1 MRVPLG
7 WLREYA
13 PTDLGAERLA
23 EILIPRGV
31 LIEAIERPWEGLDGV
46 VVARVV
52 EVRDH
57 PNSDKLCVARI
68 RHGSGEAELVVGVR
82 NMVAGDLVPWAPPGA
97 RVPVLA
103 EPLAI
108 RRVRG
113 IDSNGMLCSP
123 RELAISQ
130 DHGGILILN
139 DAGLDVGEDLK
150 RGLGLDEVVLD
161 IEVEPNR
168 PDFLSV
174 YGVAREAAAATGVK
188 LVPLETAVDEVPDAV
203 ADAVTV
209 RIDDLEGCPRYVA
222 RAVRAVA
229 HRPSPLAVQARLT
242 AAGIRP
248 IDAVIDATNYTMLE
262 TGQPLHAF
270 DMDRLAGPGIVVRK
284 ASDGER
290 LTTLDDVERILTG
303 DDLLICDLEKPV
315 ALAGVMGGRTSE
327 VSEETTDVLLESA
340 SFTRSGVLLTARR
353 LELHTEASHRF
364 ERGTDPEACPDA
376 AARCAALMV
385 RWAGGEVMRG
395 VAEDGR
401 APERAWVSLRPARA
415 SALLGYPVPAE
426 AAMSVFDTLG
436 MTNRLDDD
444 RVEVEIPGYRA
455 DIEREVDLIE
465 EVVRIQ
471 GYDNVGST
479 MPRAPHP
486 GGVPET
492 YAFARRVKGALA
504 RVGLREIRPVPFDAA
519 SDLALFSDTDAIP
532 VTNPLRAEEGFLRTR
547 LTPGLLHAVALNQSR
562 GVETVRI
569 FEVGTTFRLADPFV
583 EIRKAG
589 FALCGGNGAGW
600 WSERRALDVLDA
612 KGVLES
618 LLDDVGVA
626 EWSLAEAPDGPFHPG
641 RSARIVIDGSH
652 AGVLGEIHPR
662 VAEALDII
670 GRVSVGVIGLRV
682 LEAGAGRRSSAGK
695 VPPRFPP
702 VHRDLAFIVE
712 GATPAGAVHEV
723 LRRAGGALLA
733 SSILFDVYTG
743 DPLPGGS
750 KSLAFSLDLRAP
762 DRTLRDEEAQEAVD
776 RIVEELERTF
786 GATLRTGEPPASRTH
801 D

>member
-1 MRVPLG
+1 MRVPFT
-7 WLREYA
+7 WLREFA
-13 PTDLGAERLA
+13 PTDLGAEQLA

-31 LIEAIERPWEGLDGV
+31 NIETIEHPWEGLDGV
-46 VVARVV
+46 VVVRVL

-68 RHGSGEAELVVGVR
+68 QHGSGEAELVVGVR
-82 NMVAGDLVPWAPPGA
+82 NMAPSDLVPWAPPGA
-97 RVPVLA
+97 RVPVLP
-103 EPLAI
+103 EPLTTRRI
-108 RRVRG
+108 RGV
-113 IDSNGMLCSP
+113 DSNGMLCSP

-130 DHGGILILN
+130 DHGGILILTES
-139 DAGLDVGEDLK
+139 GLGVGDDLK
-150 RGLGLDEVVLD
+150 RGLGLDEAVLD

-174 YGVAREAAAATGVK
+174 FGVAREAAAATGVK
-188 LVPLETAVDEVPDAV
+188 LVPVDTSVDEVPDAT

-209 RIDDLEGCPRYVA
+209 RIDDLGGCPRYIA
-222 RAVRAVA
+222 RAVRGVT
-229 HRPSPLAVQARLT
+229 HRPSPLGVQARLT
-242 AAGIRP
+242 ACGVRP
-248 IDAVIDATNYTMLE
+248 IDAVVDATNYTMLE
-262 TGQPLHAF
+262 IGQPLHAF
-270 DMDRLAGPGIVVRK
+270 DMHRLAGPGIVVRK
-284 ASDGER
+284 ASDDER
-290 LTTLDDVERILTG
+290 LLTLDDVERTLTR
-303 DDLLICDLEKPV
+303 DDLLICDVEKPV

-340 SFTRSGVLLTARR
+340 CFTRSGVLLTARR
-353 LELHTEASHRF
+353 LDLHTEASHRF
-364 ERGTDPEACPDA
+364 ERGSDPEACPGA
-376 AARCAALMV
+376 AARCAALMM

-401 APERAWVSLRPARA
+401 APERKWVALRPARA
-415 SALLGYPVPAE
+415 TALLGYPVPTE
-426 AAMSVFDTLG
+426 AAVSVFDTLG
-436 MTNRLDDD
+436 MTTRLDGD
-444 RVEVEIPGYRA
+444 RLEVEIPGFRT

-486 GGVPET
+486 GGVPDT
-492 YAFARRVKGALA
+492 YAFVRRVKGALA
-504 RVGLREIRPVPFDAA
+504 RAGLREIRPVPFDAA
-519 SDLALFSDTDAIP
+519 SDLALFGDTDAIP
-532 VTNPLRAEEGFLRTR
+532 VTNPLRAEEGFLRAR

-589 FALCGGNGAGW
+589 FALCGGPGEGW

-618 LLDDVGVA
+618 LLGELGVA
-626 EWSLAEAPDGPFHPG
+626 DWSLADAPDGPFHPG

-662 VAEALDII
+662 VAEALDIT
-670 GRVSVGVIGLRV
+670 GRVSVGVVGLRA
-682 LEAGAGRRSSAGK
+682 LQSGAGSRSAPTD

-712 GATPAGAVHEV
+712 DATPAGAVHEA

-733 SSILFDVYTG
+733 SSTLFDVYAG
-743 DPLPGGS
+743 DPLPAGM

-776 RIVEELERTF
+776 KIVEELERAF
-786 GATLRTGEPPASRTH
+786 GAKLRTG
-801 D
+801 

>member
-1 MRVPLG
+1 MRVPLS
-7 WLREYA
+7 WLHEFA
-13 PTDLGAERLA
+13 PTDLGADQLA

-31 LIEAIERPWEGLDGV
+31 LIETIERPWEGLDGV
-46 VVARVV
+46 VVVRVL

-68 RHGSGEAELVVGVR
+68 QHGSGEAELVVGVR
-82 NMVAGDLVPWAPPGA
+82 NMAPGDLVPWAPPGA
-97 RVPVLA
+97 RVPILP
-103 EPLAI
+103 EPLAT

-113 IDSNGMLCSP
+113 VDSNGMLCSA

-139 DAGLDVGEDLK
+139 DEGLDVGDDLK
-150 RGLGLDEVVLD
+150 HGLGLDEAVLD
-161 IEVEPNR
+161 VEVEPNR

-174 YGVAREAAAATGVK
+174 FGVAREAAAATGVR
-188 LVPLETAVDEVPDAV
+188 LLPLDTSVDEMRDAV

-209 RIDDLEGCPRYVA
+209 RIDDLEGCPRYVS
-222 RAVRAVA
+222 RAMRGVA
-229 HRPSPLAVQARLT
+229 HRPSPLRVQARLT
-242 AAGIRP
+242 ACGVRP
-248 IDAVIDATNYTMLE
+248 IDAVVDATNYTMVE

-270 DMDRLAGPGIVVRK
+270 DMRRLAGPGIVVRK

-290 LTTLDDVERILTG
+290 LITLDDVERTLTRE
-303 DDLLICDLEKPV
+303 DLLICDVEKPV
-315 ALAGVMGGRTSE
+315 ALAGLMGGRTAE

-340 SFTRSGVLLTARR
+340 YFARSGVLLTARR
-353 LELHTEASHRF
+353 LDLHTEASHRF
-364 ERGTDPEACPDA
+364 ERGTDPEACPGA
-376 AARCAALMV
+376 AARCAALMM
-385 RWAGGEVMRG
+385 RWAGGEVLRG

-401 APERAWVSLRPARA
+401 APERKWVALRPTRA
-415 SALLGYPVPAE
+415 TALLGYPVPTE
-426 AAMSVFDTLG
+426 AAVTVFDTLG
-436 MTNRLDDD
+436 MASRVDGDRL
-444 RVEVEIPGYRA
+444 EVEIPGYRT

-486 GGVPET
+486 GGVPDT

-504 RVGLREIRPVPFDAA
+504 RAGLREIRPVPFDAA
-519 SDLALFSDTDAIP
+519 SDLALFGDTDAIP
-532 VTNPLRAEEGFLRTR
+532 VTNPLRAEDGFLRTR

-589 FALCGGNGAGW
+589 FALCGGDGEGW
-600 WSERRALDVLDA
+600 WNERRALDVLDV
-612 KGVLES
+612 KGVVES
-618 LLDDVGVA
+618 LLDDLGVA
-626 EWSLAEAPDGPFHPG
+626 DWSLADAPDGPFHPG

-662 VAEALDII
+662 VAEVLDIK
-670 GRVSVGVIGLRV
+670 GRVAVGVVGLRA
-682 LEAGAGRRSSAGK
+682 LQGGAGSRSAATGI
-695 VPPRFPP
+695 PPRFPP

-712 GATPAGAVHEV
+712 AATPAGAVHEA

-733 SSILFDVYTG
+733 SSKLFDVYAG
-743 DPLPGGS
+743 DPLPAGT
-750 KSLAFSLDLRAP
+750 KSLAFTLDLRAP
-762 DRTLRDEEAQEAVD
+762 DRTLTDEEAQEAVD
-776 RIVEELERTF
+776 RIVEELGRAF
-786 GATLRTGEPPASRTH
+786 GAKLRAG
-801 D
+801 

>member
-1 MRVPLG
+1 MRVPLT
-7 WLREYA
+7 WLREFA
-13 PTDLGAERLA
+13 PTDLGAEQLA
-23 EILIPRGV
+23 EILTPRGV
-31 LIEAIERPWEGLDGV
+31 LIETIERPWEGLVGV
-46 VVARVV
+46 IVVRVL

-68 RHGSGEAELVVGVR
+68 QHGSGDSELVVGVR
-82 NMVAGDLVPWAPPGA
+82 NMGPGDLVPWAPPGA
-97 RVPVLA
+97 RVPVLS
-103 EPLAI
+103 EPLAT

-113 IDSNGMLCSP
+113 VDSNGMLCSS

-139 DAGLDVGEDLK
+139 GAGLAVGDDLK
-150 RGLGLDEVVLD
+150 QGLGLDEAVFD

-188 LVPLETAVDEVPDAV
+188 LVPIDTSVEEVPDSV

-209 RIDDLEGCPRYVA
+209 RIDDLEACPRYVA
-222 RAVRAVA
+222 RAVRGVT
-229 HRPSPLAVQARLT
+229 HRPSPLGVQARLT
-242 AAGIRP
+242 ASGVRP
-248 IDAVIDATNYTMLE
+248 IDAVVDATNYTMLE

-270 DMDRLAGPGIVVRK
+270 DLRRLAGPGIVVRR

-290 LTTLDDVERILTG
+290 LTTLDDVERTLTSN
-303 DDLLICDLEKPV
+303 DLLICDIEKPV
-315 ALAGVMGGRTSE
+315 ALAGVMGGQTSE

-340 SFTRSGVLLTARR
+340 YFARSGVLLTARR
-353 LELHTEASHRF
+353 LDLHTEASHRF
-364 ERGTDPEACPDA
+364 ERGTDPEACPGA
-376 AARCAALMV
+376 AARCAASMA

-401 APERAWVSLRPARA
+401 APERTWVALRPARA
-415 SALLGYPVPAE
+415 TALLGYPVPAE
-426 AAMSVFDTLG
+426 AAAAVFDSLG
-436 MTNRLDDD
+436 MASRQDGDRL
-444 RVEVEIPGYRA
+444 EVEIPGFRT

-479 MPRAPHP
+479 MPRSPHP
-486 GGVPET
+486 GAVPDP

-504 RVGLREIRPVPFDAA
+504 RAGLREIRPVPFDAA
-519 SDLALFSDTDAIP
+519 SDLALFGDTDAIP

-569 FEVGTTFRLADPFV
+569 FEVGTTFRLAAPFV

-589 FALCGGNGAGW
+589 FALCGGDGEGW

-612 KGVLES
+612 KGVVES
-618 LLDDVGVA
+618 LLDDLGVID
-626 EWSLAEAPDGPFHPG
+626 WSLGEAPDGPFHPG

-662 VAEALDII
+662 VAEALDIT
-670 GRVSVGVIGLRV
+670 GRVSVGVVGLRA
-682 LEAGAGRRSSAGK
+682 LQGGARGPAASTD
-695 VPPRFPP
+695 VPRFPP

-712 GATPAGAVHEV
+712 DATPAGSLHEA

-733 SSILFDVYTG
+733 SSALFDVYVG
-743 DPLPGGS
+743 DPLPSGT

-762 DRTLRDEEAQEAVD
+762 DRTLTDEEAQEIVD
-776 RIVEELERTF
+776 RIVDELARHF
-786 GATLRTGEPPASRTH
+786 GAKLRAG
-801 D
+801 